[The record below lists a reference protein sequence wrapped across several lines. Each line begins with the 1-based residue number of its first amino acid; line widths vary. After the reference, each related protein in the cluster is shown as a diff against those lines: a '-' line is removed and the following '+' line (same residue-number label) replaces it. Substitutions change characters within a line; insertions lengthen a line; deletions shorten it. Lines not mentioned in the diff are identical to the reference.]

1 MSVVMSVKYLL
12 LIYSLRAL
20 NPFSKEAKTTKVIVK
35 TSFERSLFSSLP
47 FPSTISIVTLQNVL
61 KNMQMETQGGGN

>member
-1 MSVVMSVKYLL
+1 M
-12 LIYSLRAL
+12 LIYSLGAL

-35 TSFERSLFSSLP
+35 TSSEISLFSSLP
-47 FPSTISIVTLQNVL
+47 FPSSISNVTLQNVL